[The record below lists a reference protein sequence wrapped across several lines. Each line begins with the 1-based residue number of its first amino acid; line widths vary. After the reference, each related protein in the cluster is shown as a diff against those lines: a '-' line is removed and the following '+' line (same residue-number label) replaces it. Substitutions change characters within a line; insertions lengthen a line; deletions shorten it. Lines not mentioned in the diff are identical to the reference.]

1 MCYNCG
7 CGMTGDNMGDARNIT
22 DKTIAAAAEAA
33 GITKE
38 EAMKNMLE
46 ALTKKLGKK
55 AAAK

>member
-22 DKTIAAAAEAA
+22 DKTIADAAEAA
-33 GITKE
+33 GTTKE

-55 AAAK
+55 